1 MMSTAKEDEDE
12 EEDDE
17 DNDEE
22 MILMDV
28 VTKLVENKFSSKRC

>member
-1 MMSTAKEDEDE
+1 MMSTAKEDED